1 MEDMAKQSSITNRT
15 EASSSGLGGDA
26 LSPLTLVLVS
36 CGGVGALVFTATY
49 VIEGFSRP
57 GYNWLQQPVSALS
70 LGPGGWVQQV
80 NFVVFGILLLLSA
93 VGWRRVLTPGRA
105 SLGFPLLQSLIGLC
119 MSVVGFFSQDPL
131 PGYPPGAVPTAPT
144 VHGTLHADTAYV
156 LFVALAVGCFVLARR
171 FAVESRW
178 GRRWARYSV
187 ITGVFILLL
196 FVLFIGTIGTAL
208 PSGLY
213 ERESAV
219 AHALWSCLIVAAL
232 LIKRRNVPHQAR
244 KP

>member
-1 MEDMAKQSSITNRT
+1 M
-15 EASSSGLGGDA
+15 
-26 LSPLTLVLVS
+26 SPLTLGLVS
-36 CGGVGALVFTATY
+36 CGGVGALLFTVAY

-57 GYNWLQQPVSALS
+57 GYNWLQQPISALS

-80 NFVVFGILLLLSA
+80 NFVVFGILLVLSA

-105 SLGFPLLQSLIGLC
+105 SLGFPLLQGLIGLC
-119 MSVVGFFSQDPL
+119 LIVVGVFSQDPL

-144 VHGTLHADTAYV
+144 VHGTIHADVAYV

-171 FAVESRW
+171 FTVEPYW

-187 ITGVFILLL
+187 ITGVIILLL
-196 FVLFIGTIGTAL
+196 FVLFIATIGTEL

-213 ERESAV
+213 ERESAL

-232 LIKRRNVPHQAR
+232 FIKGQSAAHKAR